1 MTAVTSR
8 RSMRK
13 PVVTAPTE
21 VELRRETT
29 MVPMT
34 FEKPSERAYVGK

>member
-8 RSMRK
+8 WSTRK
-13 PVVTAPTE
+13 PIVTAPMTE
-21 VELRRETT
+21 VEFRRETT

-34 FEKPSERAYVGK
+34 FEKPSELA